1 MKDKSKDKEPTMN
14 DPADIYR
21 ALLVMRADFDMLGA
35 MAKDESMDAVVL
47 RRMIAMKAA
56 DSEKLMT
63 DLSVVRSR
71 FAALESLGMAAPV
84 PPELLSGDMEGAE
97 REVFKRLRALRL
109 EVPAEVA
116 SDVYGCVSSC
126 LAGYRV
132 RLQKAQAEVEQL
144 KAESAE
150 GKLMS
155 MEDGDA

>member
-1 MKDKSKDKEPTMN
+1 MT

-21 ALLVMRADFDMLGA
+21 ALLVMRADFDMLGE

-47 RRMIAMKAA
+47 RRMIAMKVG
-56 DSEKLMT
+56 DSEKLMS

-71 FAALESLGMAAPV
+71 FAALESLGLAAPV
-84 PPELLSGDMEGAE
+84 PPDLIADAVAEGMEGAE
-97 REVFKRLRALRL
+97 NEVFKRLRALRL
-109 EVPAEVA
+109 EVPVEVA

-126 LAGYRV
+126 FAGYRV

-144 KAESAE
+144 KAESAA

-155 MEDGDA
+155 MDD

>member
-1 MKDKSKDKEPTMN
+1 M

-21 ALLVMRADFDMLGA
+21 ALLVMRADFDMLGE

-47 RRMIAMKAA
+47 RRMIAMKVG
-56 DSEKLMT
+56 DSEKLMS

-71 FAALESLGMAAPV
+71 FAALESLGLAAPV
-84 PPELLSGDMEGAE
+84 PPDLIADADADAGMEGAE

-109 EVPAEVA
+109 EVPVEVA

-126 LAGYRV
+126 FAGYRV
-132 RLQKAQAEVEQL
+132 RLQKAQAEVERL
-144 KAESAE
+144 KAESAA

-155 MEDGDA
+155 MDD